1 MSDPFEE
8 PEMKAYLAHAKA
20 DMFPKLKGSALSLII
35 AADPDPK
42 LCLELGAA
50 ILFDKPIV
58 VLVPE
63 GRVLPANLKRV
74 ASAVVE
80 GDPSD
85 PKVSQQMQ
93 DVIKGVINQDRRVK
107 RSSAS

>member
-1 MSDPFEE
+1 
-8 PEMKAYLAHAKA
+8 MKAYFLHAKA
-20 DMFPKLKGSALSLII
+20 DMFPKLKGSALSLIV
-35 AADPDPK
+35 AGDPDPK

-63 GRVLPANLKRV
+63 GRALPANLKRV
-74 ASAVVE
+74 ASAVIEGNPHDPTVE
-80 GDPSD
+80 R
-85 PKVSQQMQ
+85 QMRDAIASVIGQ
-93 DVIKGVINQDRRVK
+93 DSRVK